1 MLPQALPQIRRL
13 QRPSLCG
20 TWLRRIEPRAKQ
32 QDVRRV
38 SYRSQSFSRRLFQA
52 VTKSESVPAGNPAAC
67 AAACVFER
75 LDREAM
81 LIPNASS
88 LEGACSRCGGEKS
101 EDHTSPAWC
110 RSSWPGLSDTLD
122 LMESRTRAAVQKD
135 QGKPWY
141 LVLGPRVPV
150 ISPGHGS
157 PPMAETPL
165 AGDVRCQRH
174 GTGRAEPGAL
184 DWRMALLD
192 GAAVRHTP
200 PWTSGRADEVACLHF
215 PPSTETCA
223 AGCQNAWPVSCCPSM
238 RAGRSGDGCS
248 ENSVGVHGGR
258 CVSLL
263 L

>member
-1 MLPQALPQIRRL
+1 
-13 QRPSLCG
+13 
-20 TWLRRIEPRAKQ
+20 
-32 QDVRRV
+32 
-38 SYRSQSFSRRLFQA
+38 

-67 AAACVFER
+67 AASCVFER
-75 LDREAM
+75 LDRVAM
-81 LIPNASS
+81 LIPNASN

-141 LVLGPRVPV
+141 LLLGPRVPV

-200 PWTSGRADEVACLHF
+200 PWTSGRADEVACLQS

-223 AGCQNAWPVSCCPSM
+223 ADSQRGPFHAARGVAATAAARIS
-238 RAGRSGDGCS
+238 S
-248 ENSVGVHGGR
+248 E
-258 CVSLL
+258 
-263 L
+263 